1 MKTQLVIFGLTGDLG
16 QRKLLPALDWLLR
29 SGEVQADNLEIIGI
43 SRREINASKLLTDS
57 LGADQAKKSL
67 LSPILSFVQ
76 MNLADL
82 DDYASLRIRLA
93 RRAGKGAETQTLFYL
108 SVPPNSAA
116 KISELLGKAGLNTPN
131 HKILFE
137 KPFGVDL
144 GSAEDFLERTH
155 QYFSE
160 KQILRV
166 DHYLMKQPVR
176 KLQALFEQNQIL
188 GDIAQQKQIEKIE
201 IIASE
206 QLDIEGRGIFYE
218 QTGAVRDFI
227 QNHLISIL
235 AGMLASNSPDFRAAR
250 AKALASI
257 LPISDYEHQAVR
269 AQYQGYR
276 KEVGSEKSTVET
288 FAKITLISDNDLWK
302 NVPLVLVSGKAL
314 KQKTSEVRIYFSS
327 NRRAKPLVISLAEQ
341 PHEPAPYAQVFLD
354 ALASRTNFFVS
365 QREIL
370 ESWRIFDAILDYWQF
385 QAETGLKFYKK
396 GSDWQNVWV

>member
-16 QRKLLPALDWLLR
+16 QRKLLPALDWLLN

-67 LSPILSFVQ
+67 LAPILSFVQ

-82 DDYASLRIRLA
+82 DDYASLRVRLA
-93 RRAGKGAETQTLFYL
+93 RRAEKGIDTQTLFYL

-137 KPFGVDL
+137 KPFGIDL
-144 GSAEDFLERTH
+144 GSAKDFLERTH

-235 AGMLASNSPDFRAAR
+235 ASMLASNSPDFRAAR

-288 FAKITLISDNDLWK
+288 FAKITLISDHDLWK

-327 NRRAKPLVISLAEQ
+327 SRGAKPLVISLVEQ

-354 ALASRTNFFVS
+354 ALTSRTNFFVS

-396 GSDWQNVWV
+396 GSDWQNV